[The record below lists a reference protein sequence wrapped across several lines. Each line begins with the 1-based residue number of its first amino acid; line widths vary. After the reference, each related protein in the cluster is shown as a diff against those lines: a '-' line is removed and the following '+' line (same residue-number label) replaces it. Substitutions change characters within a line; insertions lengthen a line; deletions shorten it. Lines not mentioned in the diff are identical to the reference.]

1 MKKHMGRNT
10 AFSARNRRGRAATA
24 ESNEQVNIM
33 AIKINGDRGIDPLGG
48 VRKSQKTQNVKGAEK
63 RQTTDRVDFSSVL
76 QEMNQAKETTSTSG
90 TARMEK
96 VQALKE
102 QVVSGNYRPDLR
114 KVAASL
120 LRFLVRGR

>member
-1 MKKHMGRNT
+1 
-10 AFSARNRRGRAATA
+10 
-24 ESNEQVNIM
+24 M
-33 AIKINGDRGIDPLGG
+33 AIKINGDRGIGPLGG
-48 VRKSQKTQNVKGAEK
+48 VSKSQKTQTAKGTDK
-63 RQTTDRVDFSSVL
+63 KQPTDRVEFSSVL

-90 TARMEK
+90 TGRMEK

-102 QVVSGNYRPDLR
+102 QVTSGNYRPDLH

>member
-1 MKKHMGRNT
+1 
-10 AFSARNRRGRAATA
+10 
-24 ESNEQVNIM
+24 M
-33 AIKINGDRGIDPLGG
+33 AIKINGDRGIGPLGG
-48 VRKSQKTQNVKGAEK
+48 IRKSQKTQTAKETDK
-63 RQTTDRVDFSSVL
+63 RQPTDRVEFSSVL

-90 TARMEK
+90 TGSMEK

-102 QVVSGNYRPDLR
+102 QVVSGNYRPDLH

>member
-1 MKKHMGRNT
+1 
-10 AFSARNRRGRAATA
+10 
-24 ESNEQVNIM
+24 M
-33 AIKINGDRGIDPLGG
+33 AIKINGDRGLNPLSG
-48 VRKSQKTQNVKGAEK
+48 VNTSQKTQTAKGTDKKPA
-63 RQTTDRVDFSSVL
+63 TDRVDFSSVL

-90 TARMEK
+90 TGRMEK

-102 QVVSGNYRPDLR
+102 QVTSGNYRPDLH

>member
-1 MKKHMGRNT
+1 
-10 AFSARNRRGRAATA
+10 
-24 ESNEQVNIM
+24 
-33 AIKINGDRGIDPLGG
+33 
-48 VRKSQKTQNVKGAEK
+48 
-63 RQTTDRVDFSSVL
+63 
-76 QEMNQAKETTSTSG
+76 MNQAKETTSTSG

>member
-1 MKKHMGRNT
+1 
-10 AFSARNRRGRAATA
+10 
-24 ESNEQVNIM
+24 M
-33 AIKINGDRGIDPLGG
+33 AIKINGDRGIGPLGEI
-48 VRKSQKTQNVKGAEK
+48 RKSQKTQTAKGADK
-63 RQTTDRVDFSSVL
+63 RQSTDRVDFSSVL

-90 TARMEK
+90 TGRMEK

-102 QVVSGNYRPDLR
+102 QVTSGNYRPDLH

>member
-1 MKKHMGRNT
+1 
-10 AFSARNRRGRAATA
+10 
-24 ESNEQVNIM
+24 M
-33 AIKINGDRGIDPLGG
+33 AIKINGDQGIGPLVG
-48 VRKSQKTQNVKGAEK
+48 VRKSQKTQTAKGADK
-63 RQTTDRVDFSSVL
+63 RQATDRVDFSSVL

-90 TARMEK
+90 TERMEK

-102 QVVSGNYRPDLR
+102 QVASGNYRPDLQ